1 MKQIYR
7 VLPSIAMSL
16 LLCAA
21 CNTPATSSPDT
32 SSSEQ
37 TAQGSQGLQ
46 YSYNQQTQS
55 YAVSGIGT
63 CTDKEIVIPATYNNL
78 PVTAI
83 AEGAFK
89 QEKTVTP
96 VRMARPLSADTLYDE
111 NIHGEYD
118 FEAVSIPDSIEE
130 IGSEAFMGCE
140 DLEEITMSSLVN
152 MIGTDAFKDTAFY
165 NDPANWDNGVLYLE
179 NHLIEAIDTFS
190 GALNIRE
197 GITHITDGALTDC
210 VGLTAVNFPASIV
223 YIGELAFKGCTSI
236 TEVNLAYPGIYVGR
250 AAFMNCTALTS
261 IDIADDSV
269 ASTLPEEDLQKLE
282 KFGNT
287 LPENEDMVVVSPSIS
302 FTSNFFTFDKENFVY
317 SSIIEDSAFSGCSAL
332 TDISVGKNLK
342 YIGDFAFYECTALT
356 NVSLTNMTVAIHSK
370 DPAVQRGKMK
380 LGAPTL
386 SGVFACCTSLE
397 SVVLPEGLTS
407 LTATFQDCTALKT
420 ITLPSTVKKLNR
432 TFNWCAALESVNLPT
447 GLERIGYDTFK
458 GCTALQSITLPDS
471 VTVIRAGALA
481 GLPQTCTI
489 TLGKGIIEIGE
500 GVFEGDITLYYLG
513 TAAEWNAI
521 ALHENWVLYNEN
533 APIIHCADMV
543 IGG

>member
-1 MKQIYR
+1 MKRIYR
-7 VLPSIAMSL
+7 VLPSIAMAL

-21 CNTPATSSPDT
+21 CNVPATSSPDT
-32 SSSEQ
+32 SSTQQ

-89 QEKTVTP
+89 KEQTVTP
-96 VRMARPLSADTLYDE
+96 VRMARPLSATTLYDE
-111 NIHGEYD
+111 SINGAYD
-118 FEAVSIPDSIEE
+118 FESIVLPDSIEE

-140 DLEEITMSSLVN
+140 DLEEVTMSSLVN

-165 NDPANWDNGVLYLE
+165 NDPANWENGVLYLE

-190 GALNIRE
+190 GVLNIRE

-223 YIGELAFKGCTSI
+223 SIGELAFKGCTSI
-236 TEVNLAYPGIYVGR
+236 TEVDLAYPGIYVGR

-261 IDIADDSV
+261 ITIADDSV
-269 ASTLPEEDLQKLE
+269 ASTLPDADLQKLE
-282 KFGNT
+282 KLGNI
-287 LPENEDMVVVSPSIS
+287 LPDNEDMVVVSPSIS

-356 NVSLTNMTVAIHSK
+356 NVSLTNMTVATHAK

-380 LGAPTL
+380 LGAPAL
-386 SGVFACCTSLE
+386 NGVFGCCTSLE
-397 SVVLPEGLTS
+397 SVELPEGLTS

-432 TFNWCAALESVNLPT
+432 TFNWCSALENVTLPE
-447 GLERIGYDTFK
+447 GLERIAFDTFK
-458 GCTALQSITLPDS
+458 GCISLQSLTIPNS
-471 VTVIRAGALA
+471 VTVIRDGALA

-489 TLGKGIIEIGE
+489 TLGKGITQIGA

-521 ALHENWVLYNEN
+521 TLHENWVINNEN
-533 APIIHCADMV
+533 SPIIHCTDEV